1 VSGELDDQRDDSDRE
16 GQNVRCLE
24 DVGNNFS
31 FRLGREVFADKYTGS
46 DSESEGNNE
55 DEFEDTE
62 GSEGN
67 NDGGREDIRRNNLDP
82 GNVLSALLVGDV
94 VVMSVDTVGTVSS
107 VVVVAVGIVVEVP
120 VVVDVVSGLHV
131 SLPQIDKA
139 VDEEKRG
146 DGSEDEFS
154 DCIVSYC
161 IVEQRSS

>member
-46 DSESEGNNE
+46 GSESEGNNE

-82 GNVLSALLVGDV
+82 GDILSTFLVSDV
-94 VVMSVDTVGTVSS
+94 VVMSVDTVGSS
-107 VVVVAVGIVVEVP
+107 VVVVAVGVVVEMP
-120 VVVDVVSGLHV
+120 VIVDVVSGLHV
-131 SLPQIDKA
+131 SLP
-139 VDEEKRG
+139 
-146 DGSEDEFS
+146 
-154 DCIVSYC
+154 
-161 IVEQRSS
+161 